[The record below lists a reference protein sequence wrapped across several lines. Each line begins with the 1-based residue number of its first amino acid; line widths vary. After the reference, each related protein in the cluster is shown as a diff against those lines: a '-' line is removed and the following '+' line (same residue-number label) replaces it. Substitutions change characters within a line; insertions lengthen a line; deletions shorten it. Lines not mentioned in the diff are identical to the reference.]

1 MLQYIHLVV
10 SDEWAASSCFNCT
23 TTESDYRMDDL
34 LPFVQGKSSLIILHK
49 LRKNSYDCPLLHLL
63 LINSHSCERI
73 IYC

>member
-34 LPFVQGKSSLIILHK
+34 LPFVQVKSSLIILYK
-49 LRKNSYDCPLLHLL
+49 LRKNSPLLHLL
-63 LINSHSCERI
+63 FINSHSCERI

>member
-23 TTESDYRMDDL
+23 TTESDYHMDDL

-49 LRKNSYDCPLLHLL
+49 LRKNSPLLHLL
-63 LINSHSCERI
+63 FINSHSCERI